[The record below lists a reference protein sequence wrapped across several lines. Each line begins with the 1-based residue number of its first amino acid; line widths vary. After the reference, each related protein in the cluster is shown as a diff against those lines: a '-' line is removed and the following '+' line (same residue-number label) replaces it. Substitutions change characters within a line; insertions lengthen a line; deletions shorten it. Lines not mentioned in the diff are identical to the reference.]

1 MRIAVNTRFLL
12 KSKLEGIGWFTF
24 EVVRQLVINNPQHE
38 FIFLFDRPFDEEFI
52 FAKNIKPVV
61 VSPPARH
68 PLLWYMWFEW
78 SVPFILKRH
87 KVDLFFSPDGY
98 LSLSSKVPSVVV
110 MHDLAF
116 EHHPE
121 DVGGL
126 VSKFYRYFT
135 PRYAKKAARILTVSE
150 FTKKDIHQLY
160 DVTLDNIDV
169 VYNGVNNAFAPV
181 STTISTEIKKAYAL
195 DNEFFVYVGAL
206 HPRKNIKRLFEA
218 FDQFKKETNSTTKL
232 VIVGRKAWSVAEIE
246 NTYNQMQ
253 FKDEV
258 VFTGRLGSEDL
269 RKVIASAKALT
280 YVPYFEGFGIPII
293 EAQKCETAVITS
305 NITSMPEAAGDGALL
320 VDPYNVGSIVNALKI
335 IDSDEQFRQDL
346 IAKGIQNVQRFS
358 WEKTAEKVW
367 RGLMKVVNNE

>member
-38 FIFLFDRPFDEEFI
+38 FIFLFDRPFDQEFI